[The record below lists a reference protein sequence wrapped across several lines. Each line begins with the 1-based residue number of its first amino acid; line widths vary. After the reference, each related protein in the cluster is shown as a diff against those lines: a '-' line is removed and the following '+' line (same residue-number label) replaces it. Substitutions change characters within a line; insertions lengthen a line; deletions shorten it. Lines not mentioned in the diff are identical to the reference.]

1 MKHAAWLLL
10 ALLSAAVNA
19 AALDWNDPRRAVGTN
34 DGIRIDAQLTT
45 DFVSPHFPIGIE
57 YQIRNLSLHAVG
69 IVDRRCEASF
79 DGDSRTIVLSV
90 GSEIPVGG
98 EMPALV
104 IIAPGETK
112 TLRAGAAFS
121 GPVVPRFV
129 RIVVNVLRDLAAF
142 LPLREHQRLSDA
154 QFDQWLE
161 TKDSIALNAIP
172 VRYRDIPATPAADA
186 SKH

>member
-1 MKHAAWLLL
+1 MKHATWLLP
-10 ALLSAAVNA
+10 ALLLFAVNA
-19 AALDWNDPRRAVGTN
+19 AAIDRNDPRRAVGTD
-34 DGIRIDAQLTT
+34 DGIRIDAELTA
-45 DFVSPHFPIGIE
+45 DVVSPHRPIGIT
-57 YQIRNLSLHAVG
+57 YQVRNLSSHAVG
-69 IVDRRCEASF
+69 IVDRSCEASF

-90 GSEIPVGG
+90 GSEVPNGG
-98 EMPALV
+98 EMPRLV

-112 TLRAGAAFS
+112 TLRAGASYS
-121 GPVVPRFV
+121 GPFVPRFV

-172 VRYRDIPATPAADA
+172 VDYQPASPARAADA
-186 SKH
+186 SRP